1 MTPVAH
7 LPVQDRVTAA
17 TVLFV
22 EDNEDT
28 FWLLEELL
36 RYEIGVGHAEGCTR
50 GQRLF
55 EVIVHKQLQP
65 DLILLDLQMPLED
78 GFAVFQRIRACPALA
93 FVPVVAVT
101 ANVLSQY
108 VVRAREAG
116 MNGFIGKPLN
126 RHRFPAQIARILA
139 GETVWEPNS

>member
-1 MTPVAH
+1 MTPLAQ
-7 LPVQDRVTAA
+7 LSVQDRVTTA

-36 RYEIGVGHAEGCTR
+36 RYEVEVGYAEGFTR

-55 EVIVHKQLQP
+55 EVITQKQLQP
-65 DLILLDLQMPLED
+65 DLILLDLQMPRED
-78 GFAVFQRIRACPALA
+78 GFAVFQRIRAYPALA
-93 FVPVVAVT
+93 SVPVVAVT
-101 ANVLSQY
+101 ANVLAQH
-108 VVRAREAG
+108 VKRAREAG

-126 RHRFPAQIARILA
+126 RHRFPAQIVRILA
-139 GETVWEPNS
+139 GERVWEPNS